1 MRHSAEPQNLP
12 HIAVILNLDSFAS
25 SLVYFLGLLAPV
37 PNSRVSQQGY
47 SGAETMLAVRFMYLI
62 IWLPVSHDHTLH
74 INTTFISLSN
84 FLSTLKAISPLE
96 PEKISSHPSS
106 SHRGRARGSSPCVS
120 HLHTCVLMVSV
131 CYCFQRTVDG
141 SRGT

>member
-25 SLVYFLGLLAPV
+25 SLVYFLGLLAPL

-62 IWLPVSHDHTLH
+62 IWLPVSRDNTLH

-106 SHRGRARGSSPCVS
+106 SHRGRAPRLVAMCQSPAYLCPDGV
-120 HLHTCVLMVSV
+120 CVLLFPEDS
-131 CYCFQRTVDG
+131 
-141 SRGT
+141 

>member
-12 HIAVILNLDSFAS
+12 HIAVILNLDFFAS

-74 INTTFISLSN
+74 INTTFISFSN

-96 PEKISSHPSS
+96 PEKISSHPNAA
-106 SHRGRARGSSPCVS
+106 GPEARR
-120 HLHTCVLMVSV
+120 HVSV
-131 CYCFQRTVDG
+131 TCIPV
-141 SRGT
+141 S